1 MSIFDM
7 FLGIKLDEDFT
18 DTTWWA
24 DAVYRGLALEGT
36 EDQALELESGDAAAS
51 LDSGLI

>member
-24 DAVYRGLALEGT
+24 DAVYRGLAQEGI
-36 EDQALELESGDAAAS
+36 EDQSLELESGDAAVS

>member
-24 DAVYRGLALEGT
+24 DAVYRGLAQEGI
-36 EDQALELESGDAAAS
+36 EDQSLELEGGDAAVS
-51 LDSGLI
+51 MDSGLI